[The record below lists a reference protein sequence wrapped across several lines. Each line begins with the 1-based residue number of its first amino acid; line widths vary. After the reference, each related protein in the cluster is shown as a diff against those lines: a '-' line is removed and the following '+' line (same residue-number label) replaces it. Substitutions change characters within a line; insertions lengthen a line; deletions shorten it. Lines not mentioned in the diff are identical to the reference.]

1 MTPPQSLR
9 SIETPTAKR
18 DRALSGDLPRI
29 SIAQGFA
36 ATIALVSLVCILTTS
51 NASLQVLAISI
62 SGISAFATRSLPEAT
77 IALVIFLAFL
87 AIGAAPQDVI
97 FSGFATSGFWLLV
110 GGLVIG
116 AAITSSG
123 LGTQIARRLFA
134 YTGCSYIRAVWVLS
148 LGGLVLGALVPSA
161 IPRVIVMMPI
171 TLALTGTMGLFPGSR
186 GHTGLL
192 MTGAMMTLVPTYA
205 FLTANL
211 PTIIEVGTIEILYG
225 ERFTYGAYFIQN
237 APINAVRFA
246 VLLMLLLT
254 YGRTVVSNNSEQE
267 GTELTEP
274 LTSGQVRLSWLLI
287 LAIFFWATDTWHGIA
302 PAWITLAAA
311 LVLLLPSAGIFSPQ
325 AMKTEID
332 FSIAFLIAAVFCIS
346 AVITDI
352 GLGAKI
358 AKFIVPALALGQGNS
373 FWDFT
378 AVTAFS
384 TVLSHLTIAPATPV
398 VLAPL
403 VGSMSDATGWSIN
416 AVAMAHNVGF
426 STTALPYQSP
436 PLLIGIAIA
445 RIPVGALTRLCL
457 VSALVTSV
465 VGIPLTWAWWVWI
478 GFI

>member
-1 MTPPQSLR
+1 MYPYDVQRVFTGSRNFNLWHFCFCHAQPSRSDNSVGYFFGIPCNRSRPTRRDLLRICDQRLLAFGGWSSHRGCDNVFRFRHTDCTPPLC
-9 SIETPTAKR
+9 
-18 DRALSGDLPRI
+18 LH
-29 SIAQGFA
+29 
-36 ATIALVSLVCILTTS
+36 
-51 NASLQVLAISI
+51 
-62 SGISAFATRSLPEAT
+62 
-77 IALVIFLAFL
+77 
-87 AIGAAPQDVI
+87 
-97 FSGFATSGFWLLV
+97 
-110 GGLVIG
+110 
-116 AAITSSG
+116 
-123 LGTQIARRLFA
+123 
-134 YTGCSYIRAVWVLS
+134 GCSYIRAVWVLS

-171 TLALTGTMGLFPGSR
+171 TLALTGTMGLLPGSR

-211 PTIIEVGTIEILYG
+211 PTIIELGTIDILYG

-254 YGRTVVSNNSEQE
+254 YGRTVVSTNSEQE